1 MANSSLASALKAYW
15 FPLILFASSVF
26 YQLIILPR
34 SYPPSHY
41 DVLGIKRQSSIEQV
55 TEAYE
60 KLSSKWYWTRVLVY
74 LITI

>member
-1 MANSSLASALKAYW
+1 MANSSMASLLKAYR

-41 DVLGIKRQSSIEQV
+41 DVLQIKRHSSIQEV
-55 TEAYE
+55 AEAYE
-60 KLSSKWYWTRVLVY
+60 KLSSKW
-74 LITI
+74 